1 MLDELLLFIAIG
13 FAAQLVD
20 GSLGMAYGLSAT
32 TVLLG
37 LGVPPATASA
47 SVHAAE
53 VFTTAASGAA
63 HWRFGNVDLRVVRR
77 LAIPGMI
84 GGALGAVTLSE
95 APAELIRPVVHLY
108 LLAMGAF
115 VLRRALR
122 RRAGA
127 VWRPRRLWPL
137 GFFGG
142 LLDAMGGGG
151 WGAMVTSTLLGQGAS
166 ARFAVGS
173 TNLAEFFVTLTISGA
188 FVVTVGLE
196 LWPIILGLVIGG
208 VLAAP
213 FSAYVVR
220 RVPDRPLMILVAVLI
235 MVLSLRGLS
244 LSLGAWFSAG

>member
-77 LAIPGMI
+77 LAVPGMI

-122 RRAGA
+122 RRASA

-142 LLDAMGGGG
+142 LLDAIGGGG

-166 ARFAVGS
+166 PRFA
-173 TNLAEFFVTLTISGA
+173 TLTISGA